1 MVQELLD
8 VGVDMSD
15 AEYYLVSLTNGSI
28 DGGENIQ
35 VALKSELPYLR
46 DSDGNITKDSN
57 GKECI
62 NASLANWCLP
72 TYTVSQLHFKLHEWI
87 YPTIEGKQYSGG
99 LSYFKDAPFYIFYYD
114 LKHKVLDEKGNVIK
128 IIKKDNYI
136 SAEGG
141 TPIESL
147 AYLLKQC
154 HLKDVGYKT
163 ESGKP
168 FPDTGNIRSKYDDF
182 IWNLK

>member
-1 MVQELLD
+1 MIKLDNVTMHDFLNRRMVQELLD

-15 AEYYLVSLTNGSI
+15 ATYYIATSMQ
-28 DGGENIQ
+28 GEDYVFYGN
-35 VALKSELPYLR
+35 
-46 DSDGNITKDSN
+46 SDDILEIHNPV
-57 GKECI
+57 
-62 NASLANWCLP
+62 P

-168 FPDTGNIRSKYDDF
+168 FPDAGNIRSKYDDF